1 VARDGKGRGSL
12 PRLVRLTTGYRD
24 ASHLR
29 RGSPEARALAVT
41 IRALAAAP
49 GLPEVG
55 DLSVLVDPDERG
67 VQLLTHVRRVHGHNL
82 WVWYTATDDELL
94 LRALTHEP
102 P

>member
-24 ASHLR
+24 ASYLR

>member
-41 IRALAAAP
+41 IRALAATP
-49 GLPEVG
+49 DLPELG

-67 VQLLTHVRRVHGHNL
+67 VQVLTHARRVLGHNL

>member
-1 VARDGKGRGSL
+1 
-12 PRLVRLTTGYRD
+12 
-24 ASHLR
+24 
-29 RGSPEARALAVT
+29 VT
-41 IRALAAAP
+41 IRARAATP
-49 GLPEVG
+49 DLPELG

>member
-1 VARDGKGRGSL
+1 MARDGKGRRSL

-41 IRALAAAP
+41 IRALAATP
-49 GLPEVG
+49 DLPELG